1 MNTRFHA
8 GTDDSATFS
17 ELLHVCTEQQ
27 TVLEMMNTTMVCEVV
42 LI

>member
-17 ELLHVCTEQQ
+17 ELLHVCTGQQ
-27 TVLEMMNTTMVCEVV
+27 TVLEMKNTSMVCGVV